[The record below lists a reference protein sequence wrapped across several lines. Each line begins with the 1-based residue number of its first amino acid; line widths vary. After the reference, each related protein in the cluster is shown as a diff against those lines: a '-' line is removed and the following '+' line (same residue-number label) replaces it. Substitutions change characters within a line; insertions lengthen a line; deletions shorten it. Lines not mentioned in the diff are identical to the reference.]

1 MLGLVVL
8 AVLQLLAVSALPASA
23 QGVRYPGVLTIQAA
37 KGEIRG
43 STTYIVFLDKRL
55 AVDEL
60 DTLSHRIRRS
70 APKTELLLISFFLRG
85 MSPQQEA
92 WATSYFTPK
101 LDGFVVRINE
111 ATTAANP
118 PDADLQTAGR

>member
-1 MLGLVVL
+1 MVVL
-8 AVLQLLAVSALPASA
+8 AVLQLLAAPPLSVAA
-23 QGVRYPGVLTIQAA
+23 QSVRYPGVLTIQAT

-43 STTYIVFLDKRL
+43 STAYIVFLDKRL

>member
-1 MLGLVVL
+1 MVVL
-8 AVLQLLAVSALPASA
+8 AVLQLLAAPPLSVAA
-23 QGVRYPGVLTIQAA
+23 QSVRYPGLLTIQAV

-43 STTYIVFLDKRL
+43 STAYIVFLDKRL

-118 PDADLQTAGR
+118 PDPDLQTAGR

>member
-1 MLGLVVL
+1 
-8 AVLQLLAVSALPASA
+8 
-23 QGVRYPGVLTIQAA
+23 
-37 KGEIRG
+37 
-43 STTYIVFLDKRL
+43 VFLDKRL

>member
-1 MLGLVVL
+1 MLGMVVL
-8 AVLQLLAVSALPASA
+8 AVLQLLAAPPLSVAA
-23 QGVRYPGVLTIQAA
+23 QSVRYPGLLTIQAV

-43 STTYIVFLDKRL
+43 STAYIVFLDKRL

>member
-8 AVLQLLAVSALPASA
+8 AVLQLLAVSAPPASA

>member
-1 MLGLVVL
+1 MLGIVVL
-8 AVLQLLAVSALPASA
+8 AVLQFLAVPPLSVAA
-23 QGVRYPGVLTIQAA
+23 QAIRYPGVLTIQAA